1 MNFDRSSFTCSSHAK
16 GAQRVNNFE
25 FGIFIGRFPNDD
37 AASLTVKGL
46 IFFYTSS
53 KQRSSPIHE
62 HKNWTTALTQLRSVS
77 FGRCWGV
84 YRLSLCQ
91 RTSEKEICQRTSE
104 KEINKRKM
112 FVVLWLHGLEDLKW
126 RGGNASNDTV
136 LKRKR
141 LKLLC
146 TLRTIGLSATD
157 DTDNHYHHSDKT
169 PEQSPDCVHLSTQG
183 ELQKDRK
190 KKKERKQMNAQ
201 AIKKKNQQTKGAY
214 YDSKDVT

>member
-1 MNFDRSSFTCSSHAK
+1 MNFGRSSFTCSSHAK

-25 FGIFIGRFPNDD
+25 FGTFIGRFPNDD
-37 AASLTVKGL
+37 AASLAVKGL

-62 HKNWTTALTQLRSVS
+62 HKNWTTALMKLRSVS

-84 YRLSLCQ
+84 YRMSLCQ
-91 RTSEKEICQRTSE
+91 WTSE

-136 LKRKR
+136 LKRK
-141 LKLLC
+141 
-146 TLRTIGLSATD
+146 
-157 DTDNHYHHSDKT
+157 KT
-169 PEQSPDCVHLSTQG
+169 ETAVYAPNYRPISN
-183 ELQKDRK
+183 RW
-190 KKKERKQMNAQ
+190 
-201 AIKKKNQQTKGAY
+201 Y
-214 YDSKDVT
+214 W

>member
-25 FGIFIGRFPNDD
+25 YGTFIGCFPSDD
-37 AASLTVKGL
+37 AASLAVKGL
-46 IFFYTSS
+46 IFFYASS

-62 HKNWTTALTQLRSVS
+62 HKNWTTALTKLCSVS

-84 YRLSLCQ
+84 YRMSLCQ
-91 RTSEKEICQRTSE
+91 RTGE
-104 KEINKRKM
+104 KEINKRQM

-126 RGGNASNDTV
+126 RRRNASNDTV
-136 LKRKR
+136 LERKR

-146 TLRTIGLSATD
+146 TLRAIGLSATD

-183 ELQKDRK
+183 ELQKERK
-190 KKKERKQMNAQ
+190 KKKERKKWMH
-201 AIKKKNQQTKGAY
+201 KL
-214 YDSKDVT
+214 